1 MNGGSPS
8 RMAHVIVA
16 LLTSVCVAWGQ
27 ATSGTILGPVADA
40 TRSPIAGVSVTVVR
54 SETGAERKTSTA
66 GNGEF
71 VVQKL
76 EAGVYKVG
84 ASRQGF
90 QTSVREGIRLELDE
104 KAGVDVV
111 LEGG

>member
-8 RMAHVIVA
+8 RTALVIVA

-27 ATSGTILGPVADA
+27 ATSGTILGRVADA
-40 TRSPIAGVSVTVVR
+40 TGSPVAGVSVTVVR

-71 VVQKL
+71 VVPLL
-76 EAGVYKVG
+76 EAGLYKVV
-84 ASRQGF
+84 ASR
-90 QTSVREGIRLELDE
+90 
-104 KAGVDVV
+104 
-111 LEGG
+111 